1 MTIQAAAKNVSRE
14 TLDKLQAYSELVH
27 RWTPR
32 INLVAAST
40 LSDFWTRHIVDS
52 MQIFDLVDPSAT
64 SWADLGSGGGLPGV
78 VCAIMALEQMPDCRF
93 TLVESDKRKA
103 AFLLVCQHEFA
114 LNLTV
119 QTARA
124 ELAAPLSAQIVT
136 ARALAPLPQLLPL
149 VARHIAPD
157 GHAILPKGKN
167 HAAELEAVRAEWQFD
182 MASHPSITDGSAR
195 LLALKD
201 IQRV

>member
-1 MTIQAAAKNVSRE
+1 MSDTVVGAHVSRE
-14 TLDKLQAYSELVH
+14 TLEKLRAYAELVR

-52 MQIFDLVDPSAT
+52 MQLFENAERTAT
-64 SWADLGSGGGLPGV
+64 TWADLGSGGGLPGV
-78 VCAIMALEQMPDCRF
+78 VCAIMASEHMPACRF

-103 AFLLVCQHEFA
+103 AFLMVCQREFA
-114 LNLTV
+114 LNLSV
-119 QTARA
+119 QAGRA
-124 ELAAPLSAQIVT
+124 ETVAPLAARVVS

-149 VARHIAPD
+149 VARHLGPD
-157 GHAILPKGKN
+157 GHALLPKGKN
-167 HAAELEAVRAEWQFD
+167 HAAELEAARAEWHFNVT
-182 MASHPSITDGSAR
+182 SHPSTTDGSAR
-195 LLALKD
+195 LLALRD